1 MDWAGKDMKY
11 FSSQKGTKSTWAGD
25 EVGGRNVHE
34 EVGISVG
41 CEHIRLFWAES

>member
-11 FSSQKGTKSTWAGD
+11 FSSQKKTKGTWAGD
-25 EVGGRNVHE
+25 GVGGKTVHE

-41 CEHIRLFWAES
+41 CEHIRPLRAES